1 MGYLFV
7 LTVFELCERG
17 KLLIIIS
24 FLPTINHQSVII
36 TRDSFQGLKRVTL
49 IRLLCSML
57 VNFLFCKY
65 IQSNPVNTET
75 DGATE
80 SIRING
86 VSVLSGSCY
95 ENQKDTFCWYKI
107 LRK

>member
-24 FLPTINHQSVII
+24 FLLTINHQSLII
-36 TRDSFQGLKRVTL
+36 TRDSFKGLKRVTL

-57 VNFLFCKY
+57 VNFLFRKY
-65 IQSNPVNTET
+65 KQSNPVNTET

-95 ENQKDTFCWYKI
+95 ENKKDTFCWYKI

>member
-24 FLPTINHQSVII
+24 FLLTINHQSVII

-57 VNFLFCKY
+57 VNFLFRKH

-75 DGATE
+75 DGA
-80 SIRING
+80 
-86 VSVLSGSCY
+86 Y
-95 ENQKDTFCWYKI
+95 
-107 LRK
+107 